1 MNRQINAQKQ
11 INIYISFDRK
21 QSSEQQKKKKQTQK

>member
-21 QSSEQQKKKKQTQK
+21 QSSEQQKKKQTQK